1 MNKKNLTV
9 VLALIAL
16 AILPGCATNYAQDV
30 VKNGASNYIVRYSAK
45 DPEYQPVVEAESLGG
60 ISLFS
65 VIQLAAAGY
74 AGSVDG
80 LSGAAT
86 SLAIDEAV
94 ANRRLK
100 PGQYNMLFAWLPESY
115 GSSPEDVEAKYASSV
130 TETVV
135 SVIQG
140 AGMSIDL
147 ESPVIPA
154 GGYGRRLYRVSGNG
168 CGEVDAPQCLVEL
181 TFAGKHIRKPVLGNA
196 PDMLDGGAGGQVWSL
211 TTRGGSQVSHRS
223 VSFLAPPSLGVDVER
238 IYEEIS
244 RRLPGQSFMYLV
256 KSPTFNVP
264 VGEPGK
270 VKGYYYALHNGKELS
285 FARK

>member
-1 MNKKNLTV
+1 MKRKILTLF
-9 VLALIAL
+9 LALAAL
-16 AILPGCATNYAQDV
+16 ALLPGCATNYAQDV
-30 VKNGASNYIVRYSAK
+30 VRSGSSNYIIRHSAN
-45 DPEYQPVVEAESLGG
+45 DAEFQPVVDAESLGG
-60 ISLFS
+60 ISVFS

-100 PGQYNMLFAWLPESY
+100 PGQYNMLFSWLPKSY
-115 GSSPEDVEAKYASSV
+115 GTSPDEVESKFASDVTDV
-130 TETVV
+130 VV
-135 SVIQG
+135 SVIQD

-168 CGEVDAPQCLVEL
+168 CGETESPKCLVEL
-181 TFAGKHIRKPVLGNA
+181 TFSGKHIRKPTLQNPPSVIE
-196 PDMLDGGAGGQVWSL
+196 GGAGGQVWAV

-223 VSFLAPPSLGVDVER
+223 VSFLAPPALAVDVER
-238 IYEEIS
+238 IYVAIS
-244 RRLPGQSFMYLV
+244 RQLPGQSFMYLA

-270 VKGYYYALHNGKELS
+270 VKGYYYALHKGKELS